1 MNDNQTRDLIAA
13 IIITTLCIAVLFK
26 ITLPDMYKDIVLMVI
41 GFFFGSRGVAMP
53 PGTKETTTITPTS
66 ITSTQQEV
74 KT

>member
-13 IIITTLCIAVLFK
+13 IIIGTLCIAILLNK
-26 ITLPDMYKDIVLMVI
+26 PLPEMFKDIVLMVI

-53 PGTKETTTITPTS
+53 SGTKETTTVTPTS

-74 KT
+74 K